1 MDATGVPRPG
11 HAGSIDARR
20 GADRTVAGVLVSY
33 RAGALLGLGGHGGRH
48 PPTAGPG
55 ANPTP
60 AWLDA
65 KNSLSFKDP
74 YQLKDRTGDIRF
86 TCAKD
91 AAARWRATP
100 ACSTMVFGEPGANLD
115 ECRQAHHES
124 KNHRLPL
131 AAAASGTEICVRR
144 RNGDIALLVIQ
155 TKSTAMPD
163 IAFVS
168 ADMTVWR
175 QAG

>member
-1 MDATGVPRPG
+1 M
-11 HAGSIDARR
+11 R
-20 GADRTVAGVLVSY
+20 GEPHSGQ
-33 RAGALLGLGGHGGRH
+33 
-48 PPTAGPG
+48 
-55 ANPTP
+55 
-60 AWLDA
+60 WLDA
-65 KNSLSFKDP
+65 KNSLSFNDP
-74 YQLKDRTGDIRF
+74 YQRKDRKGDIRF

-91 AAARWRATP
+91 AS
-100 ACSTMVFGEPGANLD
+100 CSLESDTSVFVMIFGEPGTDLD
-115 ECRQAHHES
+115 ECRRLTHGQRT
-124 KNHRLPL
+124 HRLPL

>member
-1 MDATGVPRPG
+1 VPGEPHSG
-11 HAGSIDARR
+11 Q
-20 GADRTVAGVLVSY
+20 
-33 RAGALLGLGGHGGRH
+33 
-48 PPTAGPG
+48 
-55 ANPTP
+55 
-60 AWLDA
+60 WLDA
-65 KNSLSFKDP
+65 KNSLSFKEP
-74 YQLKDRTGDIRF
+74 VQRKDRTGDIRF
-86 TCAKD
+86 TCAKEVSCALESD
-91 AAARWRATP
+91 T
-100 ACSTMVFGEPGANLD
+100 SVFTMVFGEPGADLD
-115 ECRQAHHES
+115 ECRRLTKSQTS
-124 KNHRLPL
+124 HRLPL